1 MPAARIPLFVH
12 CPRCGAAAL
21 TQPEPDAYA
30 CGQCGFHYH
39 TNPAVGVGGL
49 VMDEAGRVLL
59 LRRAND
65 PGKGK
70 LGLPGG
76 FVNPGET
83 AEEALQRETMEE
95 TGLTIHNLRFVC
107 TAPNVYPY
115 RGVTY
120 HVLDI
125 FFAAQAARGSQA
137 SIRAEVS
144 GLVWLKPSE
153 IQLEDMAFNS
163 VRKAVEQFRQR
174 PFFGPP
180 TAAGG
185 MGCRER

>member
-1 MPAARIPLFVH
+1 MPSARMPLFVH
-12 CPRCGAAAL
+12 CPRCGAPGL
-21 TQPEPDAYA
+21 RQPEPDAYA
-30 CGQCGFHYH
+30 CDECGFHYH

-76 FVNPGET
+76 FVNPGES
-83 AEEALQRETMEE
+83 AEEALLRETMEE
-95 TGLTIHNLRFVC
+95 TGLAISDLRFVC

-120 HVLDI
+120 QVLDI
-125 FFAAQAARGSQA
+125 FFSARTAQGKQAA
-137 SIRAEVS
+137 IRDEVS
-144 GLVWLKPSE
+144 GLVWLKPSD
-153 IQLEDMAFNS
+153 IVLEDIAFTS
-163 VRKAVEQFRQR
+163 VRKAVEEFRKQLR
-174 PFFGPP
+174 
-180 TAAGG
+180 
-185 MGCRER
+185 

>member
-1 MPAARIPLFVH
+1 MTPARSPLFEH
-12 CPRCGAAAL
+12 CPRCGAGGFRQL
-21 TQPEPDAYA
+21 EPDAFD
-30 CGQCGFHYH
+30 CEQCGFHYH

-49 VMDEAGRVLL
+49 VLDEHGRLLL

-76 FVNPGET
+76 FVNPGES
-83 AEEALQRETMEE
+83 AEEALIRETREE
-95 TGLTIHNLRFVC
+95 TGLAIEKLRFIC

-125 FFAAQAARGSQA
+125 FFAASAVANSHA
-137 SIRAEVS
+137 FAKSEVA
-144 GLVWLKPSE
+144 GLVWMPPQE
-153 IQLEDMAFNS
+153 VVLEDIAFVS
-163 VRKAVEQFRQR
+163 VRQAVSQFRHKLSQ
-174 PFFGPP
+174 GLL
-180 TAAGG
+180 
-185 MGCRER
+185 

>member
-1 MPAARIPLFVH
+1 MTAARLPLFVH
-12 CPRCGAAAL
+12 CPRCGAAGL

-49 VMDEAGRVLL
+49 VVDNQGRLLL

-65 PGKGK
+65 PGRGK
-70 LGLPGG
+70 YGLPGG
-76 FVNPGET
+76 FVNPGES
-83 AEEALQRETMEE
+83 AEEALVRETREE
-95 TGLTIHNLRFVC
+95 TGLEIQDLRFVC

-125 FFAAQAARGSQA
+125 FFAARAAAHSQAAA
-137 SIRAEVS
+137 RAEVDS
-144 GLVWLKPSE
+144 LVWLHPHE
-153 IQLEDMAFNS
+153 LNLEDIAFLS
-163 VRKAVEQFRQR
+163 VRRAVSLFRDPSTFPRQ
-174 PFFGPP
+174 
-180 TAAGG
+180 
-185 MGCRER
+185 

>member
-1 MPAARIPLFVH
+1 MTASRTPLFTH
-12 CPRCGAAAL
+12 CPRCGGKPL

-30 CGQCGFHYH
+30 CAQCGFHYH

-49 VMDEAGRVLL
+49 VLDDTGRLLL

-76 FVNPGET
+76 FVNPGES
-83 AEEALQRETMEE
+83 AENALVRETLEE
-95 TGLTIHNLRFVC
+95 TGLAIQDLRFVC

-125 FFAAQAARGSQA
+125 FFAARAAANSRA
-137 SIRAEVS
+137 SARSEVN
-144 GLVWLKPSE
+144 GVVWLRPRDVVLEE
-153 IQLEDMAFNS
+153 IAFVS
-163 VRKAVEQFRQR
+163 VRQALVKFLQTLPQV
-174 PFFGPP
+174 PL
-180 TAAGG
+180 
-185 MGCRER
+185 